1 MRTGK
6 PETFRGQTALI
17 TGASSGIG
25 AAVARVFAS
34 HGIKVFL
41 VARRT
46 DRLEA
51 LAAEII
57 ASGGEALVLPADL
70 SNPVERKSLGVYA
83 DQTDIL
89 INNAGFGWY
98 GYFSDMPEILVDEM
112 LQVNLIAVAELTRT
126 FLPSMR
132 GRKHGHIINISSV
145 VGGLPEQGV
154 ALYASTKAFMDSFTT
169 ALHRELRG
177 SGVHVS
183 VLRPGP
189 VKSEFYLRALAQ
201 QNGRRV
207 PAERFAV
214 SSEQAAQEI
223 WSLLLR
229 PRREVYVPGWLH
241 ISRLLEPIFGGL
253 IDQLGPLLLR
263 ITDQNSQSIK

>member
-1 MRTGK
+1 MRTGNQ
-6 PETFRGQTALI
+6 ETFRGQTALI

-25 AAVARVFAS
+25 AATARLFAS
-34 HGIKVFL
+34 HGIKVIL
-41 VARRT
+41 VARRV

-70 SNPVERKSLGVYA
+70 SEPGGRKTLASYA

-98 GYFSDMPEILVDEM
+98 GYFSDMPEKLVDEM
-112 LQVNLIAVAELTRT
+112 LQVNLIAVAELTRM

-132 GRKHGHIINISSV
+132 QRKNGHIINISSV

-177 SGVHVS
+177 SGVHIS

-189 VKSEFYLRALAQ
+189 VKSEFYPRALAQ

-214 SSEQAAQEI
+214 SSEHVAEAI
-223 WSLLLR
+223 WSLLLH
-229 PRREVYVPGWLH
+229 PRRVVYVPGWLR
-241 ISRLLEPIFGGL
+241 ISRLLEPIFGGF
-253 IDQLGPLLLR
+253 IDKLGPLLLR
-263 ITDQNSQSIK
+263 SSD